1 MAGLNYS
8 KARSM
13 RGALTALG
21 CAAMVL
27 FAHTIA
33 WAAAG
38 DPDASD
44 GRFAGYIAALTIVLL
59 IGYGLYLC
67 LKPILNRPDSG
78 LSQALLILGVI
89 FVLKESVSPLF
100 PGFGVDVGSYQAW
113 AGKMAD
119 VGPAHMYESG
129 YFLDYPPG
137 YLYALWFVAA
147 IGRAFS
153 VSGGAFRQL
162 TESPAVAADF
172 ILALVVFAYVRRSAS
187 TALAYAA
194 MLMVALN
201 PAMLF
206 ESVVWGQSDSVS
218 ALLMF
223 LCVVCVLDGE
233 FEVSWALAAVGVLVK
248 PQVLLFLPVLG
259 LWTLIKADP
268 EKWWR
273 SALAM
278 LAMGLVTAM
287 PFQVGH
293 PWNWLPALYQSTAGY
308 YHETSVNAFNLIALL
323 AGLRAP
329 DSSSVLGVSWF
340 MLGMTM
346 LTGLYVFI
354 AWVLWRRASAKNLLY
369 CTFLVVFGSF
379 MLAPRMHERYVYPSL
394 VFLIPIALEDPV
406 MLAVFAITTATLLFN
421 LAYIKRVLESPKIFL
436 EARDRLAMIAS
447 AINVLGLAGA
457 FSYGLKPAP
466 QAALEEQLGG
476 ELEEEG
482 GQKLRAEA
490 GIQAL
495 VARFRAASTATA
507 AVRPASEEA
516 QVGGAL
522 PWLRIDTIVT
532 AVLVACAAVTRLWR
546 LGLPAEIVFDEVH
559 FVENQARHYLHGESF
574 LDPHPPLDKLV
585 ITLGI
590 VLFGDHPWSWRIGN
604 AVLGIALVAI
614 TYLLGRRMFHS
625 RLAAALAAAFVAGD
639 GLFIVDSRIAVIDIC
654 YVTFG
659 ALAYL
664 MLFRFI
670 ENTDPP
676 DRRRTM
682 VWMGVALGLC
692 LGSKL
697 YIPEAIFLVVM
708 GFLIYALWEPAGRV
722 RSSRHRYDPQRYR
735 RVGGAVLLTGAI
747 SAAVYIAVFL
757 PHFLLGWWGG
767 VADLV
772 HYYSDVIWY
781 EKSVSSATHPYA
793 SPWWSWALMLR
804 PVAYWQNFPP
814 AGKVETIWGG
824 GNPATWWGALTAIAI
839 IAVQAFERRSIWRP
853 FILIGYF
860 GYHAIWVPIGRT
872 LFLYHYMGSLYL
884 AYLAL
889 GAVLAECWNDGG
901 QPWEHLALLLTLAPV
916 FIFGLDPSWGI
927 ATLLIVAAGYAIVLL
942 QRPQYAGK
950 FTCAVFAAV
959 ALIVFFYFCP
969 VWLGL
974 PIERSG
980 YYARMW
986 LQGPGL
992 RSWI

>member
-1 MAGLNYS
+1 MAGRDNS
-8 KARSM
+8 NARSM
-13 RGALTALG
+13 RAAIAALAAAAALI
-21 CAAMVL
+21 L
-27 FAHTIA
+27 AHTFA
-33 WAAAG
+33 WAAAS
-38 DPDASD
+38 DPDAPD
-44 GRFAGYIAALTIVLL
+44 GRLAGYLAAFTIILL

-67 LKPILNRPDSG
+67 LKPILRNPDSG
-78 LSQALLILGVI
+78 LSQALLILFAI
-89 FVLKESVSPLF
+89 FVVKESVSPLF

-113 AGKMAD
+113 AGKMAE
-119 VGPAHMYESG
+119 VGPARMYETG

-137 YLYALWFVAA
+137 YLYALWFVAT
-147 IGRAFS
+147 IGHVFGM
-153 VSGGAFRQL
+153 SGGAFRQL
-162 TESPAVAADF
+162 VESPALVADF
-172 ILALVVFAYVRRSAS
+172 LLALAVFGYVRRAAS
-187 TALAYAA
+187 TPLAIAA

-223 LCVVCVLDGE
+223 LSVTCVLDRE
-233 FEVSWALAAVGVLVK
+233 FEASWALAAVGVLVK

-278 LAMGLVTAM
+278 LAMGVVTAA
-287 PFQVGH
+287 PFQLGH
-293 PWNWLPALYQSTAGY
+293 PWNWLLALYQSTAGY

-329 DSSSVLGVSWF
+329 DSTPVLGIPAFV
-340 MLGMTM
+340 LGMS
-346 LTGLYVFI
+346 LLAGLYALV
-354 AWVLWRRASAKNLLY
+354 AWILWQQATAKNLLY

-379 MLAPRMHERYVYPSL
+379 MVAPRMHERYVYPSL
-394 VFLIPIALEDPV
+394 VFLIPIALENPV

-421 LAYIKRVLESPKIFL
+421 LAYIKRVLESPRIFL
-436 EARDRLAMIAS
+436 DGRDRLAMIAS
-447 AINVLGLAGA
+447 AINVAGLGMA
-457 FSYGLKPAP
+457 FSYVFNPAP
-466 QAALEEQLGG
+466 PQEELGQEELQG
-476 ELEEEG
+476 ETAEP
-482 GQKLRAEA
+482 LRAEA

-495 VARFRAASTATA
+495 LARFKSASSAAS
-507 AVRPASEEA
+507 AVRPASEDTLA
-516 QVGGAL
+516 GAVM
-522 PWLRIDTIVT
+522 PWLRIDTILI
-532 AVLVACAAVTRLWR
+532 AVLVACAAFTRLWR

-585 ITLGI
+585 IAFGI
-590 VLFGDHPWSWRIGN
+590 LLFGDHPWSWRIGN
-604 AVLGIALVAI
+604 AVLGIALVGI

-625 RLAAALAAAFVAGD
+625 RLAAVLTAAFVAGD
-639 GLFIVDSRIAVIDIC
+639 GMFIVDSRIAVIDIA
-654 YVTFG
+654 YVTAA

-664 MLFRFI
+664 MLFRFL
-670 ENTDPP
+670 ENTDPL

-682 VWMGVALGLC
+682 VWMGLALGAC

-697 YIPEAIFLVVM
+697 YIPAVTFLLVTGFLVH
-708 GFLIYALWEPAGRV
+708 ALWGPGSA
-722 RSSRHRYDPQRYR
+722 RSSRQARYDPQRYR
-735 RVGGAVLLTGAI
+735 RVGGAMLLTGAV
-747 SAAVYIAVFL
+747 SAAVYIAIFL

-767 VADLV
+767 IADLA

-793 SPWWSWALMLR
+793 SPWWSWPLMLR
-804 PVAYWQNFPP
+804 PVAYWQNFPTT
-814 AGKVETIWGG
+814 GKVATIWGG
-824 GNPATWWGALTAIAI
+824 GNPATWWGAFTAIAI

-853 FILIGYF
+853 FILLGYL
-860 GYHAIWVPIGRT
+860 GYLAIWVPIGRT
-872 LFLYHYMGSLYL
+872 LFLYHYMGSIYL

-889 GAVLAECWNDGG
+889 GAVLAECWNDGA

-916 FIFGLDPSWGI
+916 FILGLGAAWGI
-927 ATLLIVAAGYAIVLL
+927 ANLVVIAGCYAAVLL

-950 FTCAVFAAV
+950 FTCAVFCAV
-959 ALIVFFYFCP
+959 ALAIFFYYYP
-969 VWLGL
+969 VWIGL

-986 LQGPGL
+986 LQGPGI